1 MTGIIQ
7 VGASVPEFDNLWDVF
22 FCRVSGLSEDAF
34 AGVFRLAGEDLGVE
48 IEVL

>member
-7 VGASVPEFDNLWDVF
+7 VGASVPQFNNVWDVA

-34 AGVFRLAGEDLGVE
+34 AGVFGLAGEDLGVE